1 MIKIG
6 DFSKLS
12 RVTVKTLRYYD
23 ELNLLRPVQIDE
35 HSGYRYYSAEQLP
48 RLNRILAYKD
58 LGFSLEQIRSLL
70 DENLSVE
77 QMRGMLRLKQV
88 EIRDRLRAEQ
98 DRLARVEARLK
109 QIEQED
115 LMATQADQVYEV
127 VLKKVAPQLVAS
139 VSGVIPGY
147 DESGPVFDR
156 LFDEVYDHVC
166 RDQGVRQVGQGI
178 ALYHDHEDGSNRDI
192 QVEALAPL
200 YAPLK
205 GSARVQ
211 VYELPGVE
219 TMASVVHQGAFASL
233 GLAYR
238 AMMNWIERNGYTIA
252 GPCREIYLQYERDGD
267 PDQYVTEIQYPVAR
281 A

>member
-12 RVTVKTLRYYD
+12 RVTVKALRYYD
-23 ELNLLRPVQIDE
+23 DLGLLRPVQIDE
-35 HSGYRYYSAEQLP
+35 YNGYRYYSAEQLP

-115 LMATQADQVYEV
+115 SMATQADQAYEV

-139 VSGVIPGY
+139 VSGVIPNY
-147 DESGPVFDR
+147 DESEPIFDR
-156 LFDEVYDHVC
+156 LFDELYDYVC
-166 RDQGVRQVGQGI
+166 GQGARAGKGI
-178 ALYHDHEDGSNRDI
+178 ALYHHTGEASEKDI
-192 QVEALAPL
+192 QVEAVAPL
-200 YAPLK
+200 YSPLK
-205 GSARVQ
+205 EYERVRI
-211 VYELPGVE
+211 YELPGVE
-219 TMASVVHQGAFASL
+219 TMACVVHHGPFASITQ
-233 GLAYR
+233 AYQALMR
-238 AMMNWIERNGYTIA
+238 WIEGNGYTIA
-252 GPCREIYLQYERDGD
+252 GPGRELYLQYERGGD
-267 PDQYVTEIQYPVAR
+267 QSQYVTEIQYPVAR